1 MKLTSK
7 ILREIIQEVIEEN
20 DGYTKLTK
28 LNGEIPH
35 NWATHVEWKVST
47 KKQLGEGTVMT
58 HTLTEDGSIEY
69 YTVKF
74 GNKLYEDV
82 PAEKLKV
89 TKVKEHS
96 HGPKR
101 KKKKKW

>member
-1 MKLTSK
+1 
-7 ILREIIQEVIEEN
+7 
-20 DGYTKLTK
+20 
-28 LNGEIPH
+28 
-35 NWATHVEWKVST
+35 
-47 KKQLGEGTVMT
+47 LGEGKVMT

-101 KKKKKW
+101 KKKKK